1 MDEFFIRDAIGEL
14 KAKENL
20 LNAVTNLKIAWNRC
34 QSTISDI
41 RLENVNKYISEN
53 YPFDSSVEEV
63 DIGSWCDSIID
74 KIQEENQISE
84 EIKKQYQEIS
94 AAFERYIDM
103 CSTKYESGD
112 IPYDMLVYPCDMLIY
127 PLLHLPSYKDNVAVV
142 FHNVYD
148 NCNLIAYLK
157 DGALEIDNESG
168 ESIFDHNSLEKNGLT
183 ENEAYYIKYGKL
195 PQGHDEHDLDDME
208 QDL

>member
-1 MDEFFIRDAIGEL
+1 MDSVVYSVVKADDGVIENFFDKNFSIR
-14 KAKENL
+14 
-20 LNAVTNLKIAWNRC
+20 
-34 QSTISDI
+34 Q
-41 RLENVNKYISEN
+41 
-53 YPFDSSVEEV
+53 
-63 DIGSWCDSIID
+63 
-74 KIQEENQISE
+74 SE
-84 EIKKQYQEIS
+84 ETKKQYQELS

-103 CSTKYESGD
+103 CSTKYKSGD
-112 IPYDMLVYPCDMLIY
+112 IPCDMLIYPCDMLIY

-157 DGALEIDNESG
+157 DGVLEIDNESG

-183 ENEAYYIKYGKL
+183 QNEAYYIKYGKL